1 MSLSISQT
9 LWNARIPL
17 HITHPASPTTPFVT
31 SIPRFSYL
39 ALLLPRLSTFFDSP
53 CSSFHFEDVQLRNLA
68 VGLLVDLYQP
78 PLPWRLT
85 VNEGVGWDIAD
96 TFLNCVKE
104 ADFIRNG
111 NANQIMKMSKDHT
124 TQLWNSV
131 IDNDHAGFNRI
142 NTRLLNAPTALKHVP
157 VRVYVPSTP
166 HGTDASHP
174 SEPGS
179 FKVIQSLIPANTS
192 GRKPKLLGQ
201 ALKDALPGLF
211 PSSRDPILAKVVMH
225 GAAVP
230 FEAPLEDLMREASY
244 PDGWLCLVVI
254 VL

>member
-1 MSLSISQT
+1 MSIPIPQT

-17 HITHPASPTTPFVT
+17 HITHPSSPTTPFIT

-131 IDNDHAGFNRI
+131 MDNDQAAFNRI

-157 VRVYVPSTP
+157 VRIFVPSTSP
-166 HGTDASHP
+166 GAA

-179 FKVIQSLIPANTS
+179 FKVAQSLVPANGA
-192 GRKPKLLGQ
+192 GRKPRLLGQ
-201 ALKDALPGLF
+201 ALKDLLPGLF

-225 GAAVP
+225 GAGVP
-230 FEAPLEDLMREASY
+230 FEAPLEELMREASY
-244 PDGWLCLVVI
+244 PDGWLCLVVV